1 MKRCKLANGRGLAA
15 ATVAAGL
22 LMVALPAAAQQG
34 GGDPHDAAQN
44 AEVHYQIAMRLFNEG
59 RYRESVEEFDQ
70 ALALLDD
77 PIFWCNRA
85 VPLVKLAEMEQAG
98 ESLRRCRDGFE
109 PQSADYAQVDA
120 QLSGL
125 TLVARRVEPAA
136 RSVAQLAGQ
145 RPLEVAPVM
154 LDEVEEE
161 GSGRRVAGWALAGAG
176 VGLLA
181 SAWVIDLRSAPVV
194 EELAE
199 ASAQGA
205 SRQRY
210 DALRSEVALRQ
221 RVFWSLAGAGAAATL
236 VGGGLL
242 TWDLLEDDARPATLS
257 LNPQLQ
263 PGLVG
268 VGIRLSR

>member
-1 MKRCKLANGRGLAA
+1 MNRCFPIRAHRLAA
-15 ATVAAGL
+15 AAVAAGL
-22 LMVALPAAAQQG
+22 LMGALPAAAQQG

-85 VPLVKLAEMEQAG
+85 VPLVKLAEMAQAG
-98 ESLRRCRDGFE
+98 ESLARCRDGFD
-109 PQSADYAQVDA
+109 PQSDDYAQVDA
-120 QLSGL
+120 QLRGL
-125 TLVARRVEPAA
+125 TLVARGVEPRA
-136 RSVAQLAGQ
+136 RSVAQMAGP
-145 RPLEVAPVM
+145 RPLEMAPVA
-154 LDEVEEE
+154 LPEAQE

-181 SAWVIDLRSAPVV
+181 SAWVLDLRSATVV
-194 EELAE
+194 HALAE

-205 SRQRY
+205 SRERY

-242 TWDLLEDDARPATLS
+242 TWDLLEEAPQPATLS